1 MNPKITPEHLR
12 RRAVVYVRQSTVIQ
26 VLNNLESQ
34 RRQYGL
40 SGYARDLGFAEV
52 MMIDDDLGRSGSGL
66 VDRPGFQRL
75 VAEVCSGQVGAVL
88 CLEASRLARNGR
100 DWHHLIELCGL
111 VGALVIDPEGVYDP
125 CLVNDRL
132 LLGLK
137 GTMSEFELHLLRQRS
152 LEAMRQKARRGEFQ
166 CNLPVGYS
174 WAPNGKVEID
184 PDRRIQ
190 QAIGL
195 VFERFTVLGSARQVL
210 LEFRSQGVLL
220 PVHCYDAFGTKIEW
234 KSPVYAT
241 IHNILTNPVYAGAYA
256 YGKTEAR
263 TAIVN
268 GRAKKTVGHHK
279 PRQEWTVLIQDHHP
293 AYLSWE
299 QYECNQKTLTENN
312 FMRSGD
318 GRKAGRGGNSL
329 LTGLLRCRR
338 CGRMLYTYYTGRG
351 DLVRYL
357 CRGAKITQG
366 AERCISFA
374 GLKPEQQVADEVLRA
389 VQGPAIQAA
398 LQAAERAAEQ
408 KAARLQAL
416 RLELEQARY
425 QAGLAEKRYEAVDPA
440 NRLVADELETRWN
453 ITLRTV
459 EEAEKRLREAEA
471 VVQASPIPNEEVLLR
486 LANDLPSLWYA
497 PATDLRL
504 KQRIV
509 RILIEEIVVDVDHEA
524 NQVVLMIHWSGGCHS
539 ELRVTKPRSGEHG
552 HRTAV
557 EAVEIVKQMAGQY
570 PDEVIAGVLNRLG
583 LETGAGNTWKKHRV
597 CSLRHYL
604 GIPSYDPNEQS
615 CSGELTAEQ
624 AAERLGVSQRT
635 VRGLLRDGVLMG
647 TQVVKFAPWQI
658 PKESLTLERVVERV
672 RRIHQGEQVRQVQK
686 SDNHTLRLPGL

>member
-408 KAARLQAL
+408 KTARLQAL

>member
-1 MNPKITPEHLR
+1 LNPKITPEHLR

>member
-1 MNPKITPEHLR
+1 LNPKITAEHLR
-12 RRAVVYVRQSTVIQ
+12 RRAIVYVRQSTVIQ
-26 VLNNLESQ
+26 VLNNRESQ

-40 SGYARDLGFAEV
+40 SGYARDLGFADV

-75 VAEVCSGQVGAVL
+75 VGEVCSGQVGAVL

-111 VGALVIDPEGVYDP
+111 VGALVIDPEGIYDP

-166 CNLPVGYS
+166 CNLPVGYG

-210 LEFRSQGVLL
+210 MEFRSQGVQL
-220 PVHCYDAFGTKIEW
+220 PVRRHDVFGAKIEW
-234 KSPVYAT
+234 KPPVYAT
-241 IHNILTNPVYAGAYA
+241 IHKILTNPVYAGAYA
-256 YGKTEAR
+256 FGKTEAR
-263 TAIVN
+263 TAIVD

-279 PRQEWTVLIQDHHP
+279 PRQQWTVLIPDHHP
-293 AYLSWE
+293 GYLSWE
-299 QYECNQKTLTENN
+299 QHECNQKILAENN

-357 CRGAKITQG
+357 CRSGKIAQG
-366 AERCISFA
+366 VEACISFA
-374 GLKPEQQVADEVLRA
+374 GLRPEQRVADEVLRA

-398 LQAAERAAEQ
+398 LQAAERAVEQ
-408 KAARLQAL
+408 QAARLQAL
-416 RLELEQARY
+416 QLELEQARY

-453 ITLRTV
+453 VTLRKV
-459 EEAEKRLREAEA
+459 EELEKRLREEEA
-471 VVQASPIPNEEVLLR
+471 TVRATPIPNEAALLR
-486 LANDLPSLWYA
+486 LANDLPSLWHA
-497 PATDLRL
+497 PTTGLRL

-509 RILIEEIVVDVDHEA
+509 RILIEEIVVDVDHAA
-524 NQVVLMIHWSGGCHS
+524 NQVVLLIHWSGGCHS
-539 ELRVTKPRSGEHG
+539 ELRVTKPKSGEHG

-570 PDEVIAGVLNRLG
+570 PDDVIAGVLNRLG
-583 LETGAGNTWKKHRV
+583 LRTGAGNSWKKHRV
-597 CSLRHYL
+597 CSLRHHL
-604 GIPSYDPNEQS
+604 GVPSYKPNEQPIS
-615 CSGELTAEQ
+615 RGLTAEQ

-635 VRGLLRDGVLMG
+635 ARELLREGVLVG
-647 TQVVKFAPWQI
+647 SQVVKFAPWQI
-658 PKESLTLERVVERV
+658 PVESLNSERVVERL
-672 RRIHQGEQVRQVQK
+672 RRIREGERFRRTHE
-686 SDNHTLRLPGL
+686 SDGYTLRLPGL

>member
-12 RRAVVYVRQSTVIQ
+12 RRAIVYVRQSTVIQ
-26 VLNNLESQ
+26 VLNNRESQ

-40 SGYARDLGFAEV
+40 SGYAQELGFVDV

-75 VAEVCSGQVGAVL
+75 VAEVCAGQVGAVF

-111 VGALVIDPEGVYDP
+111 VGTLVIDPEGVYDP
-125 CLVNDRL
+125 CLINDRL

-152 LEAMRQKARRGEFQ
+152 VEAMQQKARRGEFQ
-166 CNLPVGYS
+166 CNLPIGYS
-174 WAPNGKVEID
+174 WTPDGKVEID

-210 LEFRSQGVLL
+210 MEFRSQGMLL
-220 PVHCYDAFGTKIEW
+220 PVRRHDVLGATVEW
-234 KSPVYAT
+234 KPPVYAT
-241 IHNILTNPVYAGAYA
+241 IHKILSNAVYAGAYA
-256 YGKTEAR
+256 FGKTEAR
-263 TAIVN
+263 TAVVD

-279 PRQEWTVLIQDHHP
+279 SRQDWTVLLRDHHP
-293 AYLSWE
+293 GYVSWE
-299 QYECNQKTLTENN
+299 QYERNQRMLTENN
-312 FMRSGD
+312 FMRSGH

-366 AERCISFA
+366 AEICISFA
-374 GLKPEQQVADEVLRA
+374 GLKPEQRVVEEILRA

-398 LQAAERAAEQ
+398 LQAAERAAAQ
-408 KAARLQAL
+408 QASRLQAL
-416 RLELEQARY
+416 NLELEQARY

-453 ITLRTV
+453 RTLRNV
-459 EEAEKRLREAEA
+459 EELEKRLREEEA
-471 VVQASPIPNEEVLLR
+471 AVRAIPIPNEAALLR
-486 LANDLPSLWYA
+486 LANDLPSLWHA
-497 PATDLRL
+497 PTTDLRL
-504 KQRIV
+504 KQRII
-509 RILIEEIVVDVDHEA
+509 RILIEEIVVDVDRDA
-524 NQVVLMIHWSGGCHS
+524 NQVVLLIHWSGGSHS
-539 ELRVTKPRSGEHG
+539 ELRVTKPRTGEHG
-552 HRTAV
+552 RRTAA
-557 EAVEIVKQMAGQY
+557 EAVEIVKQMASRY
-570 PDEVIAGVLNRLG
+570 SDEVIASVLNRLR

-604 GIPSYDPNEQS
+604 GLPCFKPNEQPTS
-615 CSGELTAEQ
+615 RGLTAEQ
-624 AAERLGVSQRT
+624 AAERLGVSQQT
-635 VRGLLRDGVLMG
+635 VRELLREGVLEG
-647 TQVVKFAPWQI
+647 AQVVKFAPWEI
-658 PKESLTLERVVERV
+658 PAESLTSERVVKRLQGIRAGERF
-672 RRIHQGEQVRQVQK
+672 RRTGE
-686 SDNHTLRLPGL
+686 NGEHTLRLPGL